1 VALALLVLGTV
12 TNMIGRRLLK
22 VMVAASIIC
31 EIVGS
36 VGLGTAL
43 LFYRV
48 NPVHTLFDGFGTQGG
63 GSWLGGPF
71 LIAMAYVGFSFVGF
85 EAAGSIAEEVER
97 PERNV
102 PKAIILSLLCVGL
115 VVMYT
120 SAALLLATPNLAQ
133 VVAGGSG
140 DPVTATL
147 TAHFGNAIV
156 KPLLI
161 MFVIGFVSS
170 FLAVQGRGV
179 QGGVRLG
186 ARRGAARC
194 PAARQAHRPGER
206 LPVNAIGLVALVA
219 AVVLLLAGSQIY
231 TVLVN
236 MATVG
241 FQIAFAVPVVGAALN
256 RLRGD
261 WVPGPFNL
269 GRWGAPV
276 TYIASLW
283 LVFETVNIVWPRPAQ
298 GVPWYVTWGMLLM
311 TALLAAAGLVVF
323 AVVRDRIAAPL
334 AVRLAEQRG
343 ERTSGGL
350 SFGRLG
356 LRAARLPAR
365 RAARFTSH
373 RKPRHDPV
381 RGGGH
386 RGGERDRGSR
396 RGAAHVGGLA
406 GRRGWTA
413 TRPTPRWPG
422 PSTWP
427 TRRPLGA
434 AISTVEA
441 ELGPVEALVT
451 AAGHYE
457 MVPFD
462 DITAAGWHRMLRVH
476 VGGLVGAAR
485 AVLPGML
492 ARRRG
497 SIVGDHLGAGHRRRW
512 RRRAL
517 RGRQGRGESAWCA
530 AWPPRS
536 PGRGSGETRWH
547 RGRPTPRC
555 SPPTRRGA
563 RRTTWPRCRPGGW
576 PGRTRSPRRCRTC
589 LPRAPS

>member
-1 VALALLVLGTV
+1 MGATPGTSPADASTEGRLNQSFTFRSAFALAFADVSPIVALYAIFGLGLFAAGPAFFWAFPVVLIGQLLVAGVFGELSSRWPFAGSVYQWATHLRGSRWGWAAAWSYIWGLTVALATLAYAGGGFLLAVFGVDSPTRVQSVAVALALLVLGTV

-48 NPVHTLFDGFGTQGG
+48 NPVHALFDGFGTQGG

-170 FLAVQGRGV
+170 FLAVQAAVSRAVFGSARD
-179 QGGVRLG
+179 GGLPG
-186 ARRGAARC
+186 ARLLAKLTGR
-194 PAARQAHRPGER
+194 ER

-241 FQIAFAVPVVGAALN
+241 FQIAFAVPVVGAALT

-343 ERTSGGL
+343 ERTSAGSASGGSASGGSASGSAGGQVHL
-350 SFGRLG
+350 
-356 LRAARLPAR
+356 APE
-365 RAARFTSH
+365 TS
-373 RKPRHDPV
+373 
-381 RGGGH
+381 
-386 RGGERDRGSR
+386 
-396 RGAAHVGGLA
+396 A
-406 GRRGWTA
+406 
-413 TRPTPRWPG
+413 
-422 PSTWP
+422 
-427 TRRPLGA
+427 
-434 AISTVEA
+434 
-441 ELGPVEALVT
+441 
-451 AAGHYE
+451 
-457 MVPFD
+457 
-462 DITAAGWHRMLRVH
+462 
-476 VGGLVGAAR
+476 
-485 AVLPGML
+485 
-492 ARRRG
+492 
-497 SIVGDHLGAGHRRRW
+497 
-512 RRRAL
+512 
-517 RGRQGRGESAWCA
+517 
-530 AWPPRS
+530 
-536 PGRGSGETRWH
+536 
-547 RGRPTPRC
+547 
-555 SPPTRRGA
+555 
-563 RRTTWPRCRPGGW
+563 
-576 PGRTRSPRRCRTC
+576 
-589 LPRAPS
+589 